1 MIKSYSLNNVIG
13 NFKLINAKNEK
24 CIIDEILVHLL
35 YINNRTWSKNDDI
48 TDVTQ
53 LFTRTT
59 KQLVNVEIYREASTP
74 FTYERKV
81 NSQMR
86 L

>member
-74 FTYERKV
+74 FT
-81 NSQMR
+81 
-86 L
+86 